1 MVRGGGAERDYHVT
15 IGKEPETEVDVFH
28 QSSGEERSQVEVVA
42 VGERFCPSKHRPLFA
57 WRIRRLC
64 GP

>member
-1 MVRGGGAERDYHVT
+1 MVRGGGAERDSHGT
-15 IGKEPETEVDVFH
+15 IGTEPETEVDAFH

-42 VGERFCPSKHRPLFA
+42 VGERSCPSKHRPLFA
-57 WRIRRLC
+57 WRIQRLY